1 MNFVTLL
8 LAGFWL
14 HPCSGCTLPSYH
26 RSIQSRGL
34 HLPAPRAPEA
44 TWDDW
49 TQDLSRSLADK
60 KWGSLQFSGYQ
71 QKILYKN
78 QRLDTTTYPEPS
90 KQLLRRYW
98 DPQNIYLKYQT
109 SRGMTGCLGYIQFLW
124 DTPQKET
131 NIFQISSSLI
141 SFKWSTPRSIGKVEC
156 RRKSEGSK
164 AKDPCK
170 SHRIHVWHIYL
181 HFR

>member
-1 MNFVTLL
+1 MVIRCPAIIAPSNHVVCICLRLVRQKPPGTI
-8 LAGFWL
+8 GPKICQGRWL
-14 HPCSGCTLPSYH
+14 TKNGGPSN
-26 RSIQSRGL
+26 SQGTNTKSF
-34 HLPAPRAPEA
+34 
-44 TWDDW
+44 
-49 TQDLSRSLADK
+49 TQNE
-60 KWGSLQFSGYQ
+60 G
-71 QKILYKN
+71 I
-78 QRLDTTTYPEPS
+78 
-90 KQLLRRYW
+90 
-98 DPQNIYLKYQT
+98 LKYQT